1 MPPLEL
7 LFGSIRSIV
16 VRNLLVPA
24 PHAAP
29 ITCLV
34 SHPDG
39 RLLLALRASPLD
51 LTDPEWHVPLDSLP
65 CDFSLKLV
73 DAADNVLLDVVVNEL
88 VPMGL
93 FRDLERARKL
103 PVNSVFFVAGGRLYA
118 PRALYQKLVGQPW
131 VRNAVA
137 PPLQA
142 DDSSESEFARLV
154 AIVGNERVA
163 SMLDALARARRARA
177 AVQSLPWA
185 DALAQRAAA
194 VEAQLADKRAW
205 TVHHALVERRDAL
218 AQSVAAL
225 AAQASE
231 SERALERKTLEA
243 RSRAEGLAV
252 RAARERV
259 AHAESQARASKQ
271 EAASRRALQARR
283 LVLAYDVARVLPLA
297 RTDAD
302 EDAGRAAHVVG
313 LLALIFGVPL
323 RFAPVYLANKSVVVD
338 PVHLAESRPF
348 RELLALSAADS
359 PACYPLHAV
368 EPRARLD
375 VGHALLNVGAKQ
387 LARSVEGQL
396 GLAVADEDDGGGGGD
411 VVALCARLL
420 GALRV
425 L

>member
-65 CDFSLKLV
+65 CDFGLRLV
-73 DAADNVLLDVVVNEL
+73 DAADNVLLDLAVNEL

-131 VRNAVA
+131 LRNAA
-137 PPLQA
+137 AAAPLQA

-154 AIVGNERVA
+154 AVAGNERVA

-177 AVQSLPWA
+177 AVEALPWA
-185 DALAQRAAA
+185 EALAKCAAA
-194 VEAQLADKRAW
+194 AEAQLADKRAW
-205 TVHHALVERRDAL
+205 TAHHALVERRDAL

-225 AAQASE
+225 AAQASASE
-231 SERALERKTLEA
+231 SALERKTLEA
-243 RSRAEGLAV
+243 RAGAERL
-252 RAARERV
+252 AAREARESV
-259 AHAESQARASKQ
+259 EHAQSLARASKQ

-302 EDAGRAAHVVG
+302 DDAGRAAHVVG
-313 LLALIFGVPL
+313 LLALVFDVPL
-323 RFAPVYLANKSVVVD
+323 RFAPVFLANKSVVVD

-375 VGHALLNVGAKQ
+375 AGHALLRVDAKQ
-387 LARSVEGQL
+387 LARRVEGEL
-396 GLAVADEDDGGGGGD
+396 GLAVAAEDDDGD